1 MADAIDDKDTRA
13 EAVRRLQEN
22 LKNRRSVLPT
32 LELAARLNREIG
44 LGSEDRPPRITIT
57 FVSNL
62 RPGAL
67 RRGHEAALRLPAR
80 PDGTRQTAHER
91 MVHGERE
98 GCSAEEASANSTRT

>member
-22 LKNRRSVLPT
+22 VKNRRSVLPT

-44 LGSEDRPPRITIT
+44 LGSEERPPGITIT

-62 RPGAL
+62 QPDAL
-67 RRGHEAALRLPAR
+67 RRQAGGSTRPNPPA
-80 PDGTRQTAHER
+80 PLKAPQPSAHER
-91 MVHGERE
+91 LERQVE
-98 GCSAEEASANSTRT
+98 GP